1 MASSTPSSGGVP
13 DKRRPYEKST
23 CQAPTASGIH
33 CYDARALMSGRT
45 CAAILSVGTVRTCI
59 GENVGTGTTTVA
71 KRGIAK
77 GNCHATAVRVT
88 PATRDW
94 VLTKDARQPN
104 YADSAA
110 RWSTPDLAVEGAEHN
125 VRALA
130 VGPFIDRAIRTT
142 CGRESRRRVREIDV
156 PRHTLWQ
163 RPEEEMIRPR
173 FLGEALWCQIEGTA
187 PCWSFANLGGNPE
200 SGVDTG
206 RATFRTAQR
215 QRSFAGHRYVIPYGT
230 RHVSPG
236 PSVQPMI
243 LHRPTAFTR

>member
-59 GENVGTGTTTVA
+59 GENVGTGITTVA
-71 KRGIAK
+71 KRGTAK

-88 PATRDW
+88 PATRVW

-130 VGPFIDRAIRTT
+130 VGPFIDRRSHDVPARVTAAGSRNRCAAPHAVAAARRRDHSAAI
-142 CGRESRRRVREIDV
+142 SRRS
-156 PRHTLWQ
+156 
-163 RPEEEMIRPR
+163 
-173 FLGEALWCQIEGTA
+173 AL
-187 PCWSFANLGGNPE
+187 
-200 SGVDTG
+200 
-206 RATFRTAQR
+206 
-215 QRSFAGHRYVIPYGT
+215 
-230 RHVSPG
+230 VSD
-236 PSVQPMI
+236 
-243 LHRPTAFTR
+243 